1 MWVILWVDGFFSKHT
16 FEVDMVKGNE
26 GYLKKLIEKTY
37 VDKKA
42 IEEKKSSIDSADVT
56 KYGDVA
62 LKLADKNG
70 KGWNAVLLSEIID
83 AKFYIPQY
91 ILDAIAFAAREELK
105 NVNYIHTILE
115 YYGKVFS
122 DVSIIEGLN
131 TSEKIDY
138 KEMVKDA
145 KEQNTSSI
153 RFLNTWLGVNG

>member
-1 MWVILWVDGFFSKHT
+1 LHSRL
-16 FEVDMVKGNE
+16 E
-26 GYLKKLIEKTY
+26 
-37 VDKKA
+37 
-42 IEEKKSSIDSADVT
+42 
-56 KYGDVA
+56 
-62 LKLADKNG
+62 
-70 KGWNAVLLSEIID
+70 
-83 AKFYIPQY
+83 
-91 ILDAIAFAAREELK
+91 K